1 MSVELKHTA
10 KGKSYWNNTGA
21 YQEEFD
27 RLYNNLVPGM
37 GECST
42 VHGEMVRAVSRLL
55 YEFCNNGNCNA
66 IDVPTTWEECDHC
79 YGTGYEEEED
89 CNECD
94 GIGSD
99 DEGDDCAYC
108 DGGKLE
114 KEDCHYCSGGCG
126 EDCEEDPEIV
136 GYYKELIDFLYDHM
150 EDTSYL
156 DALVSFMEDPSNGY
170 GKYTFDAEEMKV
182 YNDLIDSVVYQV
194 LTTKDKSRIAA

>member
-10 KGKSYWNNTGA
+10 KGKSYWDETGA

-66 IDVPTTWEECDHC
+66 IEVPTSW
-79 YGTGYEEEED
+79 
-89 CNECD
+89 
-94 GIGSD
+94 
-99 DEGDDCAYC
+99 
-108 DGGKLE
+108 
-114 KEDCHYCSGGCG
+114 
-126 EDCEEDPEIV
+126 EDCEWCDGSGYEKVECQFCSREDTECDDCNGEGEIDEDCSYCGDPEIV
-136 GYYKELIDFLYDHM
+136 GYYKELIDFLYNHM
-150 EDTSYL
+150 ENTSYL

-170 GKYTFDAEEMKV
+170 GKYTFDAEEMKI